1 MTIQASA
8 RSCVDKDN
16 QIALY
21 RLILPDSIGIDLTA
35 GKGIKP
41 KKTRDFSAPSDN
53 LHGRSSHAYL
63 GELFAQFRVPL
74 KNYFRKRVY
83 NQAEVEDL
91 VQDVFYRLTSRA
103 DNADL
108 ERPEAFIFQIAANLL
123 RDKARREATKR
134 AFTKQLSDQNEN
146 AFEEFSPERVLL
158 GKEKVVALKNA
169 LNELPERTRTIFLL
183 HRFEEFKYREIAQ
196 QLGISMSL
204 VEKHMMD
211 AIKHL
216 TDRLG
221 PSE

>member
-1 MTIQASA
+1 
-8 RSCVDKDN
+8 
-16 QIALY
+16 L
-21 RLILPDSIGIDLTA
+21 DSIGLVLASEKHNNSGKSGDAGDGNSPDEAMPDNDLA
-35 GKGIKP
+35 
-41 KKTRDFSAPSDN
+41 
-53 LHGRSSHAYL
+53 
-63 GELFAQFRVPL
+63 ELFAQFKLPL
-74 KNYFRKRVY
+74 EKYFRKRVY
-83 NQAEVEDL
+83 NQNEVEDL
-91 VQDVFYRLTSRA
+91 VQDVFFRLTSRA

-146 AFEEFSPERVLL
+146 AFEEISPERVLL

-169 LNELPERTRTIFLL
+169 LNELPERTRTVFLL

-196 QLGISMSL
+196 QLGISMSS

-216 TDRLG
+216 TKRLG
-221 PSE
+221 SSE

>member
-1 MTIQASA
+1 MTSKKHTDSQKAGS
-8 RSCVDKDN
+8 SHVDGDAAKGQSQHD
-16 QIALY
+16 
-21 RLILPDSIGIDLTA
+21 DLT
-35 GKGIKP
+35 
-41 KKTRDFSAPSDN
+41 
-53 LHGRSSHAYL
+53 
-63 GELFAQFRVPL
+63 ELFAQFQIPL
-74 KNYFRKRVY
+74 EKYFRKRVY
-83 NQAEVEDL
+83 NQNEVEDL

-134 AFTKQLSDQNEN
+134 AFTKQLTDQNEN
-146 AFEEFSPERVLL
+146 AFEELSPERVLL

-169 LNELPERTRTIFLL
+169 LNELPERTRTVFLL

-196 QLGISMSL
+196 QLGISMSS

-216 TDRLG
+216 THRLG
-221 PSE
+221 SSE

>member
-1 MTIQASA
+1 MKLTSKKHTESQKTGS
-8 RSCVDKDN
+8 SNVD
-16 QIALY
+16 
-21 RLILPDSIGIDLTA
+21 
-35 GKGIKP
+35 
-41 KKTRDFSAPSDN
+41 SDVTN
-53 LHGRSSHAYL
+53 GRSSDTDL
-63 GELFAQFRVPL
+63 TELFAQFQLPL
-74 KNYFRKRVY
+74 EKYFRKRVY
-83 NQAEVEDL
+83 NQNEVEDL

-146 AFEEFSPERVLL
+146 AFEELSPERVLL

-169 LNELPERTRTIFLL
+169 LNELPERTRTVFLL

-196 QLGISMSL
+196 QLGISMSS

-216 TDRLG
+216 THRMG